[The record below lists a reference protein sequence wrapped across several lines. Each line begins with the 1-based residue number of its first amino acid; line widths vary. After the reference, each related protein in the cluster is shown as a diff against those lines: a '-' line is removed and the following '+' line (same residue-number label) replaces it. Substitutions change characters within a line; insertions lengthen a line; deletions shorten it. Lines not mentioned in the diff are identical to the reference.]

1 MTVLLH
7 RLNLL
12 LLLFFFPE
20 LLTSGKEG
28 NCSVENI
35 SLSIRDKYF
44 ELSPDKEKKETVVLV
59 DLTRPLTK
67 VETQHVKVPTPGLFE
82 DRTSFKLDLNNL
94 DSCAWCYPL
103 PEGKVISHF
112 GGSRK
117 NHSGTDIKA
126 PRGEK
131 ILAVFDGVVRFSG
144 TYSAYG
150 KMIVIRHANGL
161 ETCYAHNKQNLV
173 KVGDVVQAGDP
184 IALVGRT
191 GRASTD
197 HCHFEVRVNGY
208 AINSNHLFDHSAH
221 SLEKGILV
229 FKKSGH
235 RVLVK
240 KH

>member
-1 MTVLLH
+1 MRRFMY
-7 RLNLL
+7 RLNFLL
-12 LLLFFFPE
+12 LLLFLPE
-20 LLTSGKEG
+20 LFTSGKEC
-28 NCSVENI
+28 NSMVKNSVR
-35 SLSIRDKYF
+35 SVQYKCFD
-44 ELSPDKEKKETVVLV
+44 LSPVEEENDTTLV
-59 DLTRPLTK
+59 DLSRPLTK
-67 VETQHVKVPTPGLFE
+67 METQHVKVSTPGLFE
-82 DRTSFKLDLNNL
+82 NRTSFKLDLDNI

-103 PEGKVISHF
+103 PEGTVISHF
-112 GGSRK
+112 GGTRK
-117 NHSGTDIKA
+117 SHSGTDIKA

-173 KVGDVVQAGDP
+173 KVGDMVQAGDP

-208 AINSNHLFDHSAH
+208 AINSNHLFNHSSH
-221 SLEKGILV
+221 CLKKGILV
-229 FKKSGH
+229 FRKSGH
-235 RVLVK
+235 RILVR